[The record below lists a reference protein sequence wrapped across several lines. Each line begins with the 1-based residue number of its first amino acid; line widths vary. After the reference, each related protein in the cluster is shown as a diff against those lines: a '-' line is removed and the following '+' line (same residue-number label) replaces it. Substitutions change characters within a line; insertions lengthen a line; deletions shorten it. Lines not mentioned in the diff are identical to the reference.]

1 MNRAPLSPRPVIVQQ
16 TASAIARV
24 PAGSLTGMDQGRVVE
39 AFRLEASELARA
51 MTGISAAEWSLPTRC
66 VPWNVSDLL
75 AHIRVVIAWLPGML
89 AAPAPPRAKVSAA
102 EYYRPDDRFAP
113 DTNAV
118 RIALAQDHAAEQLG
132 AAALVEGFNAT
143 WQQVVQLCQAEPEGR
158 VVRTR
163 HGDPMLLSEFL
174 LTRVV
179 EVAVHGLDLAD
190 ALGREP
196 WLTSQAAN
204 LVQSL
209 LLGGPYGAAGLD
221 KLGWGQLRFLRK
233 ATGREPITSEEAL
246 DVGRLGIRWL
256 TLG

>member
-1 MNRAPLSPRPVIVQQ
+1 
-16 TASAIARV
+16 
-24 PAGSLTGMDQGRVVE
+24 MDQGRVVD
-39 AFRLEASELARA
+39 AFRIEAGQLARA
-51 MTGISAAEWSLPTRC
+51 MTGVSAAEWHLPTRC
-66 VPWNVSDLL
+66 TPWTVSDLL
-75 AHIRVVIAWLPGML
+75 AHVRVVIAWLPGML
-89 AAPAPPRAKVSAA
+89 AAPAPIRAEVSAV

-113 DTNAV
+113 DANAA
-118 RIALAQDHAAEQLG
+118 RIALAQDHAADQLSG
-132 AAALVEGFNAT
+132 AALAEDFNTT
-143 WQQVVQLCQAEPEGR
+143 WQQVDQLCQAEPEGR

-196 WLTSQAAN
+196 WLTPQAADV
-204 LVQSL
+204 VQDL
-209 LLGGPYGAAGLD
+209 LLGGPDGAAALG

-233 ATGREPITSEEAL
+233 ATGREPITKEEAL
-246 DVGRLGIRWL
+246 EVDRLDGRWL